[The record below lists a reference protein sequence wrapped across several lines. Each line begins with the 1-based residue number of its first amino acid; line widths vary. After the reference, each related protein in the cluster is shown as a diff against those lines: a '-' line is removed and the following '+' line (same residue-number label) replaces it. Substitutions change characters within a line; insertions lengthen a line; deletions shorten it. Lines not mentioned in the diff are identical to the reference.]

1 MPWSRNLQP
10 NSPDLQKLRKTSS
23 SPCLFIKQTVLKLS
37 QNKPIKLFPNSSKAI
52 ETKLSQV
59 FIINNNKRIDKKVSS
74 IFNNLFT
81 QVVTEEIKF
90 RERTQHA
97 PRTVVEISQLSE
109 ERRRIKS
116 NSVGPWVPNHQD
128 ILRSRTEVQ
137 DPAPRR
143 GEIRPNPDVQISSP
157 RYEVQE
163 KDLDR
168 VSRNDI
174 CKLTNIAP
182 HTLHTNR

>member
-1 MPWSRNLQP
+1 M
-10 NSPDLQKLRKTSS
+10 
-23 SPCLFIKQTVLKLS
+23 
-37 QNKPIKLFPNSSKAI
+37 
-52 ETKLSQV
+52 
-59 FIINNNKRIDKKVSS
+59 
-74 IFNNLFT
+74 FT

-97 PRTVVEISQLSE
+97 PRTVVEISQLSD

-116 NSVGPWVPNHQD
+116 YSVGPWGPNDQNS
-128 ILRSRTEVQ
+128 LRSRTEVQ

-143 GEIRPNPDVQISSP
+143 GEIRPNTDVQISQP
-157 RYEVQE
+157 RYEVHE
-163 KDLDR
+163 KDVDR

-174 CKLTNIAP
+174 CKLTDIAP